1 MRSKTGLFLLMLKV
15 LLLETQGK
23 YQLRK
28 PCQRQFCL
36 ERKKGLENMYPKG
49 ALLFDINI

>member
-1 MRSKTGLFLLMLKV
+1 MRSKTGFFLLMLKV

-28 PCQRQFCL
+28 PCQRQF
-36 ERKKGLENMYPKG
+36 ERKKGLENMYPK
-49 ALLFDINI
+49 